1 MKASKN
7 GDVRDYHRDV
17 LREMARTTCYK
28 VVKVDRSVG
37 CGLLYK

>member
-17 LREMARTTCYK
+17 LSEMARTTCYIGSK
-28 VVKVDRSVG
+28 SW
-37 CGLLYK
+37 